1 MPALTLIL
9 LLLWSTQIHAA
20 ALLCQKKNGLV
31 ILRGTACRPNETS
44 LGALGEPG
52 PPGPPGPQ
60 GNPGLQGLPG
70 LNGPTGA
77 TGPAGPPG
85 TGVTG
90 PTGPMG
96 LPGAMG
102 LPGPAGPIGPT
113 GATGPP
119 RPSRT
124 PVVHTV
130 TNTFAA
136 PPIGSLLSVIAFC
149 HTGEHIITGGF
160 LLSTARTGDET
171 RLTMR
176 QSAPVVFG
184 TIEGWFDQAIVTA
197 AVPSIVT
204 FVDTILCTPAA

>member
-1 MPALTLIL
+1 MRVAIL
-9 LLLWSTQIHAA
+9 VVLLYATQAHATVIF
-20 ALLCQKKNGLV
+20 CQKKNGLV
-31 ILRGTACRPNETS
+31 ILRTTSCHKGESDAGTLN
-44 LGALGEPG
+44 EPG

-60 GNPGLQGLPG
+60 GKPGLMGLPG
-70 LNGPTGA
+70 FNGPTGA

-85 TGVTG
+85 TGATG
-90 PTGPMG
+90 PPGP
-96 LPGAMG
+96 PGAMG

-119 RPSRT
+119 GPSRA
-124 PVVHTV
+124 PVVHSV

-160 LLSTARTGDET
+160 LLSTSRTGDET

-184 TIEGWFDQAIVTA
+184 AFEGWFDQAIVTA

-204 FVDTILCTPAA
+204 FVDTILCTPAG